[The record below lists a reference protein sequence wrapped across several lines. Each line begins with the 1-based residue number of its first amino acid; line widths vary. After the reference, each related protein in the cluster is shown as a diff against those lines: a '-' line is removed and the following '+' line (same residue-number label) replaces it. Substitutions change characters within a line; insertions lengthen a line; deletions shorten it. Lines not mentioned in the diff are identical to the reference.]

1 MQQVGFGFNVASN
14 NSSKPTPLRCGPAV
28 ARKACHRMSST
39 TQRGLTRA
47 LDGGKKHSGSVAS
60 TSDAIAP
67 GASRRFCSD
76 IPSDSVR
83 RAACRT
89 LSSAASELSP
99 VIGFPTVPLV
109 RRLRFGHNDL
119 VHRPLWCSRLA
130 AGDSRITVAA
140 TACSR
145 PASALTSRL
154 TIRPSRRR
162 FAARLNSGVRRG
174 KKHSG
179 SVASTSDAS
188 APGTSRRFCSE
199 IPSGSARRAACR
211 TLSSAA
217 SALSP
222 VIRFPTVPLV
232 RRLRF
237 GHNGLIHGPCGVRG
251 LRPVIHASRLSR
263 QLAAGRLRL

>member
-1 MQQVGFGFNVASN
+1 
-14 NSSKPTPLRCGPAV
+14 
-28 ARKACHRMSST
+28 MSST
-39 TQRGLTRA
+39 TQRGLTQA

-60 TSDAIAP
+60 TSDAIARRT
-67 GASRRFCSD
+67 SRRFCSD
-76 IPSDSVR
+76 IPSGGVR

-89 LSSAASELSP
+89 LSSAASALSP
-99 VIGFPTVPLV
+99 VIRFPTVPLV

-174 KKHSG
+174 EKAFRVSG
-179 SVASTSDAS
+179 IDFGCKCTRQVSSLLF
-188 APGTSRRFCSE
+188 RRSFGRCA
-199 IPSGSARRAACR
+199 ARRMSHAVIRSFGTFAGDSLSNCSAGAAPSLRSQRLGSPAPVVFAAC
-211 TLSSAA
+211 
-217 SALSP
+217 
-222 VIRFPTVPLV
+222 
-232 RRLRF
+232 
-237 GHNGLIHGPCGVRG
+237 
-251 LRPVIHASRLSR
+251 
-263 QLAAGRLRL
+263 GR